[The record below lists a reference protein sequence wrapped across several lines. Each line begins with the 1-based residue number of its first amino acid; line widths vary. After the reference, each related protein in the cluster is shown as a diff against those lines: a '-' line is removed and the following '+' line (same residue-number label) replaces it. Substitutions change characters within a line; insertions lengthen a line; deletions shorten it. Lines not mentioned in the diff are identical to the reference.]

1 MSCKQP
7 QCNSEN
13 SVFGS
18 PFRSHISASTLFR
31 PSSLVS
37 LGWIP
42 VCCSFAVRSE
52 REICLRLWTMASM
65 RTRARDRR
73 RNSRT
78 SAKTRWDSELQ
89 RNKEAAETEI
99 SMLSW
104 CFYSS
109 KSNSSYKELGC
120 TELHWPAEDER
131 ELSQEIVRV
140 NPLDRLSI
148 LQVSKNFMNEYLVK
162 IYP

>member
-18 PFRSHISASTLFR
+18 PFRSRISASTLFW
-31 PSSLVS
+31 PSSLAS

-52 REICLRLWTMASM
+52 REICLRLWTMAAM
-65 RTRARDRR
+65 RTRDRR

-99 SMLSW
+99 SMLTWS
-104 CFYSS
+104 FYSW
-109 KSNSSYKELGC
+109 KRNSSYKELGC

-140 NPLDRLSI
+140 NPLDRHSI